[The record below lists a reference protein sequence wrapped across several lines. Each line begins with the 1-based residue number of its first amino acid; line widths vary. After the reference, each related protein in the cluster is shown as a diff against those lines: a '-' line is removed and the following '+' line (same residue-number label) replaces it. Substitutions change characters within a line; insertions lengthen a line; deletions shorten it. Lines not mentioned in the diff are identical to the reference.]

1 MKTLAV
7 KYIDLLDIKRINKYL
22 PATVNSLLIIACSYT
37 LAQLTWL
44 LIPVED
50 SSLIISARPATR
62 TTGQEQSF
70 PDEKIQALVKAHL
83 FGNYQQ
89 KAATPVKQDAPE
101 TKLNLVLKGIL
112 AAQPVEHASCIIAQG
127 KNGKEDIYGI
137 GDRVSSAT
145 ISEIHTDHVILERNG
160 RYETLR
166 LPKEFSDNTL
176 IQTSD
181 IDTSPSDADSSPG
194 SVLGDIRQKIL
205 KNPTS
210 FGEYAI
216 PVPYNENGKLKG
228 YRLQPQGN
236 RALFDQVGLDPN
248 DVVIRINDVDLND
261 PSKGLK
267 ALRQLQKARQVDIT
281 VLRDGAEI
289 PLHFEIP

>member
-1 MKTLAV
+1 MKILAE
-7 KYIDLLDIKRINKYL
+7 KLPESFDLKSINKYL
-22 PATVNSLLIIACSYT
+22 PTAVNLLLLLACSYT

-44 LIPVED
+44 LIPTDNNTTVIPVQQ
-50 SSLIISARPATR
+50 SVKTVSTQQSAL
-62 TTGQEQSF
+62 EQ
-70 PDEKIQALVKAHL
+70 KIQAIPDAHL
-83 FGNYQQ
+83 FGEYQQ
-89 KAATPVKQDAPE
+89 KAITPVKKDAPE
-101 TKLNLVLKGIL
+101 TKLNLVLKGVL
-112 AAQPVEHASCIIAQG
+112 AAHPMKNASAIIAKG

-137 GDRVSSAT
+137 GDRVSSALVK
-145 ISEIHTDHVILERNG
+145 EIHADRVILERNG

-176 IQTSD
+176 IKSAARQNTVSHNN
-181 IDTSPSDADSSPG
+181 TPG
-194 SVLGDIRQKIL
+194 SVLGDIRSKIL

-236 RALFDQVGLDPN
+236 TALFDQVGLNPN
-248 DVVIRINDVDLND
+248 DVVIAINGVNLND
-261 PSKGLK
+261 PAKGLK
-267 ALRQLQKARQVDIT
+267 ALRELQKAKQVDIT
-281 VLRDGAEI
+281 VLRNGSEI